1 MKIEVIRH
9 TRKEDHTV
17 SDMFIDGKYF
27 CKVLED
33 VDRGLKKDDPLKK
46 IEQTKIKHHTAIPAG
61 LYRLALT
68 YSEKYKQIMPL
79 VMNVPGFAG
88 IRIHSGNH
96 KDHTSGCL
104 LVGQQYDEKTKSI
117 TNSRSTFRSLMS
129 ILTEA
134 NKKEVITIE
143 IK

>member
-9 TRKEDHTV
+9 TKKQDHTV

-33 VDRGLKKDDPLKK
+33 VDRGLKKDDPLSK
-46 IEQTKIKHHTAIPAG
+46 IMKEKVKHQTAIPAG
-61 LYRLALT
+61 VYRLALT
-68 YSEKYKQIMPL
+68 FSEKYGQIMPL
-79 VMNVPGFAG
+79 VMNVPGFMG
-88 IRIHSGNH
+88 IRIHAGNH

-117 TNSRSTFRSLMS
+117 TNSRSTFRSLMA

-134 NKKEVITIE
+134 NKKGVITIE

>member
-1 MKIEVIRH
+1 MNIEVVRRI
-9 TRKEDHTV
+9 RKEDHTV
-17 SDMFIDGKYF
+17 SDMYIDGQYF

-33 VDRGLKKDDPLKK
+33 VDRGLKSTDPLSK
-46 IEQTKIKHHTAIPAG
+46 IQAVKVKHETAIPSG
-61 LYRLALT
+61 VYRLALT
-68 YSEKYKQIMPL
+68 FSQKYGQIMPL
-79 VMNVPGFAG
+79 IMNVPGFMG

-104 LVGQQYDEKTKSI
+104 LVGQDYNPKTKSI
-117 TNSRSTFRSLMS
+117 TNSRSTFRSLMK
-129 ILTEA
+129 ILNEA